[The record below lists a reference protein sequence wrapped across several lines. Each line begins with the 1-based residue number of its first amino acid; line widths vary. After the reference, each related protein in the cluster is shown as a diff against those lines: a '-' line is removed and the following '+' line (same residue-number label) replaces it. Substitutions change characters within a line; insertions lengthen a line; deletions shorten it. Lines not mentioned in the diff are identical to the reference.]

1 MNGEDLGARPRVWQK
16 KPVRVV
22 AVRWTAGT
30 PLSAYKY
37 FTNGLARLDDVSG
50 HGYVYD
56 RLHDVWVP
64 LEVGDWIVKGVKGE
78 LYPVKADVFA
88 EIYVLPEADAQR
100 LPTGDVQ

>member
-1 MNGEDLGARPRVWQK
+1 MSSEDLGARPRVWQK
-16 KPVRVV
+16 KPVRVM
-22 AVRWTAGT
+22 AVRWTADT

-50 HGYVYD
+50 HGDVYD
-56 RLHDVWVP
+56 HLHDVWVP

-88 EIYVLPEADAQR
+88 EIYEPPETDAQHA
-100 LPTGDVQ
+100 PVAGAQ